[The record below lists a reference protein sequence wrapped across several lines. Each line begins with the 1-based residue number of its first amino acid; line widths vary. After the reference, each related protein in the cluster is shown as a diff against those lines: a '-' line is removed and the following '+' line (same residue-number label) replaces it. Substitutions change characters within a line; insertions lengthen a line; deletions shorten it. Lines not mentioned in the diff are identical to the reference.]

1 MSFADQIESWQA
13 FFTTVAGLAATLA
26 GLLFV
31 GLGLNPRIMAPTGP
45 AGMRVLAAQTFHHFL
60 VLLIIALIALAPTET
75 ARPLA
80 VTLLIVGVQG
90 LVRVGLDLRQARG
103 AHDPRWGMVQ
113 ALARSVWPAAAYAL
127 CLWLGVD
134 LWDDVPDALGSI
146 VVVVLLLLV
155 HVSINCWDLLAA
167 IGAQTEGAFGTGCP
181 GGGSSGATGGDTSMI
196 RNRRP
201 QHGAL

>member
-1 MSFADQIESWQA
+1 MSFADQIQTWEG

-31 GLGLNPRIMAPTGP
+31 GLGLNPRIMAPDGP
-45 AGMRVLAAQTFHHFL
+45 PGMRVLAAQTFHHFL

-80 VTLLIVGVQG
+80 ITLLIVGVQG
-90 LVRVGLDLRQARG
+90 IIRVGLDLRQARR
-103 AHDPRWGMVQ
+103 AHDPRWGILPAV
-113 ALARSVWPAAAYAL
+113 ARSVWPAAAYAL
-127 CLWLGVD
+127 CLWLAVD
-134 LWDDVPDALGSI
+134 LWDDVPDALGGM

-167 IGAQTEGAFGTGCP
+167 IGAQADAGP
-181 GGGSSGATGGDTSMI
+181 G
-196 RNRRP
+196 
-201 QHGAL
+201 

>member
-1 MSFADQIESWQA
+1 MSFIDQIQSWQA

-31 GLGLNPRIMAPTGP
+31 GLGLNPRIMAPNGP
-45 AGMRVLAAQTFHHFL
+45 PGMRVLAAQTFHHFL
-60 VLLIIALIALAPTET
+60 VLLVISLIALAPTET

-90 LVRVGLDLRQARG
+90 IVRVVLDLRRAGMLQA
-103 AHDPRWGMVQ
+103 V
-113 ALARSVWPAAAYAL
+113 ARSVWPAVAYAL

-134 LWDDVPDALGSI
+134 LWDSVTAALGNI
-146 VVVVLLLLV
+146 VAVVILLLV

-167 IGAQTEGAFGTGCP
+167 IGAQTDAGP
-181 GGGSSGATGGDTSMI
+181 G
-196 RNRRP
+196 
-201 QHGAL
+201 

>member
-1 MSFADQIESWQA
+1 MSFADQIQTWEG

-31 GLGLNPRIMAPTGP
+31 GLGLNPRIMAPDGP
-45 AGMRVLAAQTFHHFL
+45 PGMRVLAAQTFHHFL
-60 VLLIIALIALAPTET
+60 VLLVIALIALAPTET

-80 VTLLIVGVQG
+80 ITLLIVGVQG
-90 LVRVGLDLRQARG
+90 VVRVGLDLRQARR
-103 AHDPRWGMVQ
+103 AHDPHWGMLQ

-127 CLWLGVD
+127 CLSLGVD
-134 LWDDVPDALGSI
+134 LWDEVPDALGSM

-167 IGAQTEGAFGTGCP
+167 IGAQASVRSE
-181 GGGSSGATGGDTSMI
+181 
-196 RNRRP
+196 
-201 QHGAL
+201 